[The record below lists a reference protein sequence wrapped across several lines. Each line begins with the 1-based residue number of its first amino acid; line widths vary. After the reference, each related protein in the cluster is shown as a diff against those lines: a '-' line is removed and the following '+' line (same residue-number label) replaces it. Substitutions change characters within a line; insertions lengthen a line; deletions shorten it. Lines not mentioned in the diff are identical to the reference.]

1 MEPMLV
7 QDSDGTIYVTGFN
20 QQYPILF
27 KSVDNGN
34 TWSSVDIGK
43 EEDGAIGDSDADL
56 IICDNGSIHMAV
68 MYFDSGEGRA
78 ISVASRPIDSNDWKW
93 TTVAEKKVD
102 RPWLESSPDGKV
114 HLIWSDST
122 GVCYTRTPNDGITWE
137 KQENISQRGESSHF
151 AIGQKGEMAVRIQ
164 PNGIKPN
171 KNEDLIAVS
180 MDDGENWNYITP
192 PGIRDWSHNKLRE
205 GGVPRHVEPIVWDKD
220 SNLYYLWSVGKELK
234 LGVSKDLGQTW
245 SVIPIVT
252 DEQILYYPYIA
263 VNRIGEL
270 AITWHSGQPENMKI
284 NVAYLVVDSSNEELL
299 HIDSLELPYDILGPW
314 GENREMIS
322 YPLGEYQPIIFKGD
336 DELAVVTPILI
347 RPLDRNVERTAGFR
361 YYNLGLVKKE

>member
-1 MEPMLV
+1 MKMFLNIFLFLTPLVLLVLTSCSPQTNFKKEITIQWTSDQLEELTMEPMLV

-151 AIGQKGEMAVRIQ
+151 AIGQKGEMYVC
-164 PNGIKPN
+164 
-171 KNEDLIAVS
+171 
-180 MDDGENWNYITP
+180 T
-192 PGIRDWSHNKLRE
+192 
-205 GGVPRHVEPIVWDKD
+205 
-220 SNLYYLWSVGKELK
+220 
-234 LGVSKDLGQTW
+234 
-245 SVIPIVT
+245 
-252 DEQILYYPYIA
+252 
-263 VNRIGEL
+263 
-270 AITWHSGQPENMKI
+270 
-284 NVAYLVVDSSNEELL
+284 
-299 HIDSLELPYDILGPW
+299 
-314 GENREMIS
+314 
-322 YPLGEYQPIIFKGD
+322 
-336 DELAVVTPILI
+336 
-347 RPLDRNVERTAGFR
+347 
-361 YYNLGLVKKE
+361 